1 MRLWLSLVGMP
12 SQLAPVEYTTM
23 EKSAAHSA
31 TSASSE
37 FPPKSTISLMVKT
50 TELLMF
56 VIMKTPRK
64 LKRALIRIAGRT
76 PMQRVLMHVAIALG
90 ASVQPLTKITPIVS
104 SVVMSMAGLEPSCPM
119 K

>member
-1 MRLWLSLVGMP
+1 
-12 SQLAPVEYTTM
+12 
-23 EKSAAHSA
+23 
-31 TSASSE
+31 
-37 FPPKSTISLMVKT
+37 
-50 TELLMF
+50 MF

-104 SVVMSMAGLEPSCPM
+104 SVVMSMAGLGTQLPYEMTETYVQKVSPPTAVAL
-119 K
+119 